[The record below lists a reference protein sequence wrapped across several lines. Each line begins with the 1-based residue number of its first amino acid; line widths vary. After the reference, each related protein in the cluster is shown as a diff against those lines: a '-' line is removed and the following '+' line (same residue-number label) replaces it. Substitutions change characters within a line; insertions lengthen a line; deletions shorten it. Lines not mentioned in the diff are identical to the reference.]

1 MEETQKDFAEIYIAR
16 VKKINKTHHAIVAN
30 LTIKKPLDNS
40 MKVKLKFYRNMCINY
55 KLSILS

>member
-16 VKKINKTHHAIVAN
+16 VKKMNKTHHAIVAN

-40 MKVKLKFYRNMCINY
+40 MKVK
-55 KLSILS
+55 